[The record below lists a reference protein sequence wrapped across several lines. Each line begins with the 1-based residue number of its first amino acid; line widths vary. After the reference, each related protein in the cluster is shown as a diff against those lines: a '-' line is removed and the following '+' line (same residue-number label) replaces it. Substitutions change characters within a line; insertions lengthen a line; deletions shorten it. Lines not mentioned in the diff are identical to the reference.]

1 MYYYI
6 DKIGKYGFSLKKGCN
21 FFMNLHDVLTIG
33 ENITSDSPIG
43 ERVTTGLEVMLIG
56 MSVVFGVLILLMA
69 ILYVF
74 KAFAVKKNK
83 TEVPVKAAEPEQ
95 NVTTVPAPAASSS
108 DDDTVVAVATA
119 AIAAARGESDCAF
132 NVISIKK
139 IVK

>member
-1 MYYYI
+1 MYYSN
-6 DKIGKYGFSLKKGCN
+6 DKIGKYGISLKKGCK

-56 MSVVFGVLILLMA
+56 MSVVFGVLVLLMA

-74 KAFAVKKNK
+74 KAFAVKNNK
-83 TEVPVKAAEPEQ
+83 KEEPAAVEPE
-95 NVTTVPAPAASSS
+95 VKSTVSAAPAASSS

>member
-1 MYYYI
+1 MYYI
-6 DKIGKYGFSLKKGCN
+6 NDKIGKYGISLKKGCKL
-21 FFMNLHDVLTIG
+21 FMNLHDVLTIG

-56 MSVVFGVLILLMA
+56 MSVVFGVLVLLMA

-74 KAFAVKKNK
+74 KAFAVKNNK
-83 TEVPVKAAEPEQ
+83 KEEPAAVEPE
-95 NVTTVPAPAASSS
+95 VKSTVSAAPAASSS

>member
-6 DKIGKYGFSLKKGCN
+6 DKIGKYGISLKKGCN

-83 TEVPVKAAEPEQ
+83 TEVPVKVAEPEQ

>member
-1 MYYYI
+1 
-6 DKIGKYGFSLKKGCN
+6 
-21 FFMNLHDVLTIG
+21 MNLHDVLTIG

-56 MSVVFGVLILLMA
+56 MSVVFGVLVLLMA

-74 KAFAVKKNK
+74 KAFAVKNNK
-83 TEVPVKAAEPEQ
+83 KEEPAAVEPE
-95 NVTTVPAPAASSS
+95 VKSTVSAAPAASSS